1 MRWPG
6 TPRTDAAG
14 LIHAACYSAERNM
27 EIRTQPKDMVA
38 LTTLALLSEQ
48 PCHPYEIQRL
58 LKERHKSYAV
68 GKTRTL
74 YRAIE
79 ELEAA
84 GYIEPLE
91 TSREGKRPER
101 TVYRITPEGS
111 EELENWLVDLLSI
124 PVDETPVFQVAV
136 GLLGYITE
144 GRAQKALAT
153 RLVALRAKVTALDAT
168 LKMAQDDLGLPRLV
182 LLELEHA
189 MALATAE
196 IAWIQ
201 SIAADMETGVLVWNE
216 ELIRAHF
223 EAMHAADAER
233 RNRHRQTHLAGSS
246 NTTRRGL
253 APHTAREETP

>member
-1 MRWPG
+1 
-6 TPRTDAAG
+6 
-14 LIHAACYSAERNM
+14 M
-27 EIRTQPKDMVA
+27 EMRTQPKDMVA
-38 LTTLALLSEQ
+38 LTTLGLLSEQ

-58 LKERHKSYAV
+58 LKQRHKSYAV

-91 TSREGKRPER
+91 TSREGRRPER
-101 TVYRITPEGS
+101 TVYRITAEGR
-111 EELENWLVDLLSI
+111 EELENWLADLLST
-124 PVDETPVFQVAV
+124 PVDETPVFRVAV
-136 GLLGYITE
+136 GLLGYITQE
-144 GRAQKALAT
+144 RAETALAT
-153 RLVALRAKVTALDAT
+153 RIVSLRARVTALDAT

-189 MALATAE
+189 MALAVAE
-196 IAWIQ
+196 IEWTR
-201 SIAADMETGVLVWNE
+201 SIVADMETGALVWNE

-233 RNRHRQTHLAGSS
+233 RNRHRHTNLAELVHPAGEEHRAH
-246 NTTRRGL
+246 TT
-253 APHTAREETP
+253 REETP

>member
-1 MRWPG
+1 M
-6 TPRTDAAG
+6 
-14 LIHAACYSAERNM
+14 
-27 EIRTQPKDMVA
+27 RTQPKDMVA
-38 LTTLALLSEQ
+38 LTTLGLLSEQ

-58 LKERHKSYAV
+58 LRERHKSYAV

-91 TSREGKRPER
+91 TSREGRRPER

-111 EELENWLVDLLSI
+111 EELENWLADLLST
-124 PVDETPVFQVAV
+124 PVDETPVFRVAV
-136 GLLGYITE
+136 GLLGYITQE
-144 GRAQKALAT
+144 RAEAALAS
-153 RLVALRAKVTALDAT
+153 RVVSLRARATALDAT

-189 MALATAE
+189 MALAAAE
-196 IAWIQ
+196 IEWIRSITTDMQ
-201 SIAADMETGVLVWNE
+201 SGTLVWNE

-233 RNRHRQTHLAGSS
+233 RNRHREDHLARLLHPA
-246 NTTRRGL
+246 RRGH
-253 APHTAREETP
+253 AAHTTREETP

>member
-1 MRWPG
+1 
-6 TPRTDAAG
+6 
-14 LIHAACYSAERNM
+14 
-27 EIRTQPKDMVA
+27 
-38 LTTLALLSEQ
+38 
-48 PCHPYEIQRL
+48 
-58 LKERHKSYAV
+58 V

-91 TSREGKRPER
+91 TSREGRRPER

-111 EELENWLVDLLSI
+111 EELENWLADLLST
-124 PVDETPVFQVAV
+124 PVDETPVFRVAV
-136 GLLGYITE
+136 GLLGYISQE
-144 GRAQKALAT
+144 RAEAALAS
-153 RLVALRAKVTALDAT
+153 RVVSLRARVTALDAT

-189 MALATAE
+189 MALAAAE
-196 IAWIQ
+196 IEWIRSITTDMQ
-201 SIAADMETGVLVWNE
+201 SGTLVWNE

-233 RNRHRQTHLAGSS
+233 RNRHREDHLARLLHPARHGHAAHI
-246 NTTRRGL
+246 T
-253 APHTAREETP
+253 REETP